1 MRKLII
7 TLAVAIVLFRWA
19 GIAHAK
25 GLIIKPEPDEA
36 FVEISALTKEVNLG
50 TTKIQ
55 GLHVL
60 DSAVTVRVKSNCLHG
75 SIFAS
80 TTGLNRTPYGF
91 IPPERISLKS
101 PVTNGFI
108 PMDNDVMISKPV
120 FGDHDITLSFRVQ
133 TSVEDPEGIYT
144 GTLILT
150 LMPPS

>member
-1 MRKLII
+1 MRKLVI
-7 TLAVAIVLFRWA
+7 TLAVAIVLFGWA

-36 FVEISALTKEVNLG
+36 FVAISAMAKEVNLG
-50 TTKIQ
+50 TTKFQ
-55 GLHVL
+55 GLHIL

-80 TTGLNRTPYGF
+80 TTGLNRSPCGF
-91 IPPERISLKS
+91 IPPERISIKS
-101 PVTNGFI
+101 PETNGFV
-108 PMDNDVMISKPV
+108 PMDNQVMISKPV
-120 FGDHDITLSFRVQ
+120 FGDHDIILSFRVQ
-133 TSVEDPEGIYT
+133 TSVLDTEGIYT